1 MFFYDI
7 LFFVYQFVKGVKT
20 MPLNCATT
28 GLMELDKIIDKLRIG
43 DNVVW
48 QVEDIND
55 YHHFVTPYVNKALA
69 DGKKVVYMR
78 FARHKPLIKEG
89 EGVVIYNLDA
99 HRGFEHFSSQVHN
112 IVTKEGED
120 VYFVFDCL
128 SDLQAIWATDT
139 MIGNFFMITCPYLFE
154 SRTIAYFAIYRNNHS
169 FKTIACIRKTTQLL
183 IDVYNYDGALYV
195 HPLKAWK
202 RYSPTMFLP
211 HKKVG
216 ENFIPITNSH
226 DATILLSY
234 MAAKRNETSKRHLD
248 YWDQLFLKAANI
260 LESPSL
266 EAEKQEMVEQLCKIM
281 IGREKRILGLAVNNF
296 TLEDLLN
303 IKARL
308 IGTGFIGGKAAGM
321 LIARN
326 ILLRDKTFDW
336 QSHFE
341 PHDSFYIGSDVFYTY
356 LVQNGWWKLRMK
368 QKAKKGYFTE
378 AQNLKE
384 KMLTGEFP
392 EEIKEQ
398 FLQMVEYFGQSPFIV
413 RSSSLLEDGFGNAFA
428 GKYESIF
435 CVNQGS
441 PEERYKQ
448 FKEAVRRIY
457 ASVMNEDALAY
468 RLQRGLDQHD
478 EQMALLVQRVSGAY
492 YNNYFF
498 PYLAGVGIS
507 HNTFVWNKDLDPEA
521 GMLRLVFGLG
531 TRAVNRVENDYPRLV
546 ALDAPLL
553 RPHAGLADIRRFSQ
567 HYVDVLNI
575 RDNKLE
581 TVPLKKLTNEKLD
594 LNLDLIGIRDHES
607 IRKLKDICDIDEDL
621 WILNFDNLF
630 TKTSFNT
637 VMKKMLKRLEAIY
650 AYPVDTEFTVNFTRD
665 GLFKINLLQCRP
677 LQTQGSDEKV
687 TIPENL
693 DDKKVIFKLESSFM
707 GGSFSKEI
715 QRVIYVDPK
724 SYSELSNFQRHEV
737 ARIVGKLN
745 KKIQDR
751 DKTPTL
757 LLGPGRWGTTTPSL
771 GIPVSF
777 SEINNITVIGEIA
790 YKSGSLTPELSY
802 GSHFFQDLVETNIF
816 YAAIFPS
823 DQNVVFN
830 WEWFNS
836 LPNELADLLPEKADY
851 SHVVKICNLKNN
863 KAMILADIVS
873 QKVICFTT

>member
-1 MFFYDI
+1 MSAD
-7 LFFVYQFVKGVKT
+7 LA
-20 MPLNCATT
+20 LATT
-28 GLMELDKIIDKLRIG
+28 GLNELDKIIDKLRIG

-48 QVEDIND
+48 QVEDVND
-55 YHHFVTPYVNKALA
+55 YHHFIMPYIKRALEDNKR
-69 DGKKVVYMR
+69 VVYMR
-78 FARHKPLIKEG
+78 FARHKPLIKVRED
-89 EGVVIYNLDA
+89 VAIYKLDA
-99 HRGFEHFSSQVHN
+99 HRGFEYFSSQVHN
-112 IVTKEGED
+112 IVTREGED
-120 VYFVFDCL
+120 VYYVFDCL
-128 SDLQAIWATDT
+128 SDLQEIWATDT
-139 MIGNFFMITCPYLFE
+139 MIGNFFVVTCPYLFQ

-169 FKTIACIRKTTQLL
+169 FKTIASIRETTQLL
-183 IDVYNYDGALYV
+183 IDVFSYEGNLYV

-211 HKKVG
+211 HKKAG
-216 ENFIPITNSH
+216 ESFVPITNSY
-226 DATILLSY
+226 DTTVLLSY
-234 MAAKRNETSKRHLD
+234 MAKKRKKTAKRNLD
-248 YWDQLFLKAANI
+248 YWDQLFLDAANL
-260 LESPSL
+260 LERPSGDG
-266 EAEKQEMVEQLCKIM
+266 EKHQMVEQLCKIM
-281 IGREKRILGLAVNNF
+281 IGREKRILGLAINHF

-326 ILLRDKTFDW
+326 ILLGDKTIEW
-336 QSHFE
+336 QTYIE

-356 LVQNGWWKLRMK
+356 LVKNGWWKLRMK
-368 QKAKKGYFTE
+368 QKAKKGYFVE

-398 FLQMVEYFGQSPFIV
+398 FLQMIEYFGQSPFIV

-435 CVNQGS
+435 CVNQGT
-441 PEERYKQ
+441 PDERYKN
-448 FKEAVRRIY
+448 FKEAVRKIY

-468 RLQRGLDQHD
+468 RMQRGLDQQD

-546 ALDAPLL
+546 ALDEPLL

-567 HYVDVLNI
+567 HYVDVLNV
-575 RDNKLE
+575 RDNRLE
-581 TVPLKKLTNEKLD
+581 TVTLKRLTNEKLD
-594 LNLDLIGIRDHES
+594 INMEPIGLKDYES
-607 IRKLKDICDIDEDL
+607 IRKLKEICDINEDI

-630 TKTSFNT
+630 SNTSFNT
-637 VMKKMLKRLEAIY
+637 VMKKMLKKLERIY
-650 AYPVDTEFTVNFTRD
+650 EYPVDTEFTVNFNKD
-665 GLFKINLLQCRP
+665 GSFKINLLQCRP
-677 LQTQGSDEKV
+677 LQTQGSEEKV
-687 TIPENL
+687 TIPKII
-693 DDKKVIFKLESSFM
+693 DDSKLILKLENSFM
-707 GGSFSKEI
+707 GGSISREI
-715 QRVIYVDPK
+715 QRIIYVDPK
-724 SYSELSNFQRHEV
+724 SYSELTTSQRYET

-745 KKIQDR
+745 KKIN
-751 DKTPTL
+751 DKFSTPTL

-777 SEINNITVIGEIA
+777 SEINNIAVIGEIA
-790 YKSGSLTPELSY
+790 HKSGSLSPELSY

-816 YAAIFPS
+816 YMAIFPS
-823 DQNVVFN
+823 DHNVFFN
-830 WEWFNS
+830 WDWFNK
-836 LPNELADLLPEKADY
+836 LPNELSEVLSDKADY
-851 SHVVKICNLKNN
+851 SNVVKICDLKDSTVT
-863 KAMILADIVS
+863 IVADIVT
-873 QKVICFTT
+873 QKLVCLLNNN